1 MCVNLSPI
9 SWSCHRNQSTQ
20 MVKKAYLSSKI
31 IATVSKSDLI
41 FYNFGRLWLFILIC
55 GYLRLFNLYSHLYK
69 LVIFDYKSE
78 LIYLS
83 VSHR

>member
-1 MCVNLSPI
+1 MPI
-9 SWSCHRNQSTQ
+9 CHPSFGVVTEIK
-20 MVKKAYLSSKI
+20 VPKSSKKTFVSSKI
-31 IATVSKSDLI
+31 IAIVSTSGLI
-41 FYNFGRLWLFILIC
+41 FYNFGRLWLFIPIS